1 MGRKILLIDDDRL
14 QHRLTEAHFKRF
26 RGEAYELDWADNY
39 ESGLEK
45 LLSGAYAACLLDY
58 QLGARDGLQLVR
70 EAAVRGCRT
79 PIVFLTADS
88 SAQVDTQAMNAGV
101 LDYLVKGEITQA
113 ALERSLRYALKLGE
127 TLEALRLL
135 ATHDALTGLLN
146 RREFERRLAQEEE
159 RCRRFG
165 HPLALL
171 MIDVDHFKTANDR
184 HGHPAGDAVL
194 RQVAARLAAMTRTVD
209 AVARFGGDE
218 FALMLIEADR
228 AAAREAAERI
238 CAGSA
243 GAAEIAAG
251 AGLPLPVTVS
261 VGAAILAESSE
272 GFSLIAAADKA
283 LYLAKAG
290 GRNRVASL
298 GEAGT

>member
-26 RGEAYELDWADNY
+26 RGEIYELDWADNY

-45 LLSGAYAACLLDY
+45 LLSGEYAACLLDY

-70 EAAVRGCRT
+70 EAVARGCHT
-79 PIVFLTADS
+79 PIVFLTGDS
-88 SAQVDTQAMNAGV
+88 SAKLDTEAMNAGV
-101 LDYLVKGEITQA
+101 LDFLVKGEITQS

-146 RREFERRLAQEEE
+146 RREFERQLVQEEE
-159 RCRRFG
+159 RSRRFG

-171 MIDVDHFKTANDR
+171 MVDVDRFKTTNDR
-184 HGHPAGDAVL
+184 HGHPAGDIVL
-194 RQVAARLAAMTRTVD
+194 RQVAARLAKMTRTVD
-209 AVARFGGDE
+209 AAARFGGDE
-218 FALMLIEADR
+218 FALMMIETDR
-228 AAAREAAERI
+228 TPALAAAERI
-238 CAGSA
+238 CAGIRSP
-243 GAAEIAAG
+243 GIAVG
-251 AGLPLPVTVS
+251 GDLLLPVTVS
-261 VGAAILAESSE
+261 IGAAVLAEASD

-283 LYLAKAG
+283 LYLAKAR
-290 GRNRVASL
+290 GRDQA
-298 GEAGT
+298 AGLDEIGT